1 MASGNRLL
9 LGNLASDQGRGYG
22 AEMYRGEG
30 GLASAGQYHNA
41 LAPFLGPPTK
51 RIDADPQ
58 MQFPHEAWFLPGQN
72 RCIPPPR
79 GSDLFGDVCQM
90 PTAEGT
96 NTSGIVLYEF
106 AALIDLL
113 LRETIVQMV
122 MTSEIQMTR

>member
-1 MASGNRLL
+1 MHS
-9 LGNLASDQGRGYG
+9 
-22 AEMYRGEG
+22 
-30 GLASAGQYHNA
+30 
-41 LAPFLGPPTK
+41 
-51 RIDADPQ
+51 
-58 MQFPHEAWFLPGQN
+58 
-72 RCIPPPR
+72 PPR